1 VGVFVA
7 SALLLGLFLWRSSR
21 HPAPVIELSLF
32 RVRSFA
38 VANAGGFVFA
48 LGFYALLLCNVL

>member
-21 HPAPVIELSLF
+21 HPAVVELSLF